1 MRVGA
6 LQRLVRAA
14 LGAQLLARHRRHE
27 RACGLGEPC
36 LEQPLRALGAL
47 QLRRRLD
54 GGLARLLV
62 ALGALGAQPL
72 ELRVLRAHLGF
83 GFGLGLGVGLE
94 VRG

>member
-14 LGAQLLARHRRHE
+14 LGTQLLARHRRDQL
-27 RACGLGEPC
+27 ACGLGEPR

-54 GGLARLLV
+54 LV
-62 ALGALGAQPL
+62 R
-72 ELRVLRAHLGF
+72 LRVR
-83 GFGLGLGVGLE
+83 VR
-94 VRG
+94 VRGRVRVRVKGKGSWG

>member
-14 LGAQLLARHRRHE
+14 LGTQLLARHRRDE
-27 RACGLGEPC
+27 LACGLGEPR

-54 GGLARLLV
+54 LV
-62 ALGALGAQPL
+62 R
-72 ELRVLRAHLGF
+72 LRVRVRVRVRARVRVRVRVR
-83 GFGLGLGVGLE
+83 VG
-94 VRG
+94 